1 MMKFTTTA
9 FTQRALSVS
18 ILAASLT
25 LPFYANAA
33 GAELSAGISTD
44 AVSTVTKT
52 TKHLKHTVG
61 AKKDAAVNTVSQAT
75 TSTTET
81 VAPAAAAA
89 SGNSSAPVSI
99 DSSAG
104 ISASP
109 SGASLG
115 GSASTS
121 VTP

>member
-1 MMKFTTTA
+1 MKFTTTA

-81 VAPAAAAA
+81 VTPAAAAA
-89 SGNSSAPVSI
+89 GNSSAPVSI